1 MSYATYLD
9 FRKRLQRENTARD
22 LSNELGLDYNWI
34 LRKLEQWDTFGNWT
48 LEELKHRPVNLEEL
62 ADLLY
67 ETYEEV

>member
-9 FRKRLQRENTARD
+9 FRKRLQRENAARD

-34 LRKLEQWDTFGNWT
+34 LRKLEEWGTFGQ
-48 LEELKHRPVNLEEL
+48 LEHGRAEPPAVNLEEL

-67 ETYEEV
+67 EEV

>member
-9 FRKRLQRENTARD
+9 FRKRLQRENAARD

-34 LRKLEQWDTFGNWT
+34 LRKLEEWGTFGNWT
-48 LEELKHRPVNLEEL
+48 MEELNHRPVNLEEL

-67 ETYEEV
+67 EEV